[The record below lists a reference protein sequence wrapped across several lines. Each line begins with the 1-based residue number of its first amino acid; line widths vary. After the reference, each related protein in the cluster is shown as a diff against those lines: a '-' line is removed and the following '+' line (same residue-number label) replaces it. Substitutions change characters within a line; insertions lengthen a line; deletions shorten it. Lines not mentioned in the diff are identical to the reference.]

1 MRWIRSCRN
10 RSTRL
15 LTHPPMTPTQLE
27 LTRLLG
33 SKELTLGCMFKQS
46 YTEGF
51 ETVIYKVVGWNFHS
65 VTERWIAHFPHV
77 SQITEII
84 GHPAT
89 LTDFHRWLVDKC
101 LIFEQRA
108 LSFVV
113 KDVEMNLL
121 LEVSYLSSKPLL
133 DQEEATLSAILNL
146 VKSNESLRSQ

>member
-1 MRWIRSCRN
+1 
-10 RSTRL
+10 
-15 LTHPPMTPTQLE
+15 MTPTQLE
-27 LTRLLG
+27 LTRLIG
-33 SKELTLGCMFKQS
+33 KKELVDIEGCQAFGSSCGIKDS
-46 YTEGF
+46 DGKY
-51 ETVIYKVVGWNFHS
+51 VCKYCRYWNGQQR
-65 VTERWIAHFPHV
+65 EEEKCI
-77 SQITEII
+77 
-84 GHPAT
+84 PAT

-146 VKSNESLRSQ
+146 VKSHD